1 MDILEKILKFLTARE
16 LVMLSLTSKALN
28 LVVRTYIDHQV
39 ERMALRSQF
48 EEFCER
54 NRDCLLPKE
63 VVLKDRLNQNTRPNL
78 LLFSTGNHFIG
89 EKRFFIKKGLIYCKI
104 VRIAQKVQ
112 NTVPQ
117 RVKTQV
123 PFLFSY
129 YFVILTQGSVNGYG
143 IEKYEGAIAI
153 DLNQV
158 NSWSLVV
165 TTLFDRSNFEPP

>member
-1 MDILEKILKFLTARE
+1 MILFLGVKEQSMDILEKILKFLTARE

-89 EKRFFIKKGLIYCKI
+89 EKSFFTKK
-104 VRIAQKVQ
+104 
-112 NTVPQ
+112 
-117 RVKTQV
+117 
-123 PFLFSY
+123 
-129 YFVILTQGSVNGYG
+129 QG
-143 IEKYEGAIAI
+143 
-153 DLNQV
+153 
-158 NSWSLVV
+158 
-165 TTLFDRSNFEPP
+165 